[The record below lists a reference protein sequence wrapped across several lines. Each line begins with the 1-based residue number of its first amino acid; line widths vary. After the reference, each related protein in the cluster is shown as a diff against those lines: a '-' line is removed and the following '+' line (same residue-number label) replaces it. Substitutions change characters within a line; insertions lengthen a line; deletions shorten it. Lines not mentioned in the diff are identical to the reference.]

1 MAVNNPEHVLLYA
14 RIVARTWADNGFKDR
29 FIQDPAGIL
38 TREYGIEI
46 PKGLKLEVRQNST
59 EKVYVALDSAPRSE
73 FAREQVDRLAA
84 SSTFGS
90 AGSLGTAGCA
100 CGCFGTV
107 ACLGTAGSWDL

>member
-29 FIQDPAGIL
+29 FIQDP
-38 TREYGIEI
+38 
-46 PKGLKLEVRQNST
+46 
-59 EKVYVALDSAPRSE
+59 VYVALDSAPRSE